1 MISVSL
7 ENLSKKFGDALAVDD
22 LSLHIREGELF
33 FLLGPSGCGKTTCL
47 RMIAGFLT
55 PDAGHIKFGER
66 VIDNVPPH
74 KRNTGMV
81 FQNYALWP
89 HMTVA
94 QNVEYGLK
102 VRKVERAQRQKQVQ
116 EALDMVRLSEL
127 GARYPS
133 QLSGGQQ
140 QRVALAR
147 ALVIRPDALLLD
159 EPLSNLDAR
168 LRLEMRGE
176 IKRLH
181 EQTQTTAIYVTHDQ
195 EEALSIADRIA
206 VLHQG
211 KLAQVGT
218 PRELY
223 RAPNSRFVAE
233 FLGES
238 NFIAGKVAA
247 RDGEICRVETE
258 FGVLNARGAGEVGAK
273 VWWAARPESFVL
285 QSASGENRASENEL
299 KGTVRGAV
307 YGGSSEQL
315 ALQLATLDAEENE
328 LLKVALFNPG
338 ARAHYDGETL
348 AVRCASADAFVL
360 PREAV

>member
-22 LSLHIREGELF
+22 LSLHIRAGELF

-55 PDAGHIKFGER
+55 PDKGHIKFGER

-74 KRNTGMV
+74 QRNTGMV

-102 VRKVERAQRQKQVQ
+102 VRKIERAQRQKQVQ
-116 EALDMVRLSEL
+116 EALEMVRLGKL

-133 QLSGGQQ
+133 ELSGGQQ

-206 VLHQG
+206 VMQDG
-211 KLAQVGT
+211 QLAQVGT

-223 RAPNSRFVAE
+223 RAPQSRFVAE

-238 NFIAGKVAA
+238 NFIAGKVVA
-247 RDGEICRVETE
+247 RDGETCRIETG
-258 FGVLNARGAGEVGAK
+258 FGVLNARGQSDVGAN
-273 VWWAARPESFVL
+273 VWWAARPESFAL
-285 QSASGENRASENEL
+285 LNSGGENGASENTL
-299 KGTVRGAV
+299 TGTVRGAV

-315 ALQLATLDAEENE
+315 ALQLATRDAEENA

-338 ARAHYDGETL
+338 PRAHHDGESVT
-348 AVRCASADAFVL
+348 VRCASEDAFVL
-360 PREAV
+360 PREI

>member
-1 MISVSL
+1 
-7 ENLSKKFGDALAVDD
+7 
-22 LSLHIREGELF
+22 
-33 FLLGPSGCGKTTCL
+33 
-47 RMIAGFLT
+47 
-55 PDAGHIKFGER
+55 
-66 VIDNVPPH
+66 
-74 KRNTGMV
+74 
-81 FQNYALWP
+81 
-89 HMTVA
+89 
-94 QNVEYGLK
+94 
-102 VRKVERAQRQKQVQ
+102 
-116 EALDMVRLSEL
+116 MVRLGNL

-206 VLHQG
+206 VLQDG
-211 KLAQVGT
+211 QLAQVGT

-223 RAPNSRFVAE
+223 RAPQSRFVAE

-238 NFIAGKVAA
+238 NFLAGKVVA
-247 RDGEICRVETE
+247 REGEICRVETE
-258 FGVLNARGAGEVGAK
+258 IGVLNCARQERYWRNRVVGGATGKFRVAC
-273 VWWAARPESFVL
+273 ATANNL
-285 QSASGENRASENEL
+285 GENGASENQL
-299 KGTVRGAV
+299 SGMVRGAV

-315 ALQLATLDAEENE
+315 ALQLETRVDGENAP
-328 LLKVALFNPG
+328 LKVALFNPG
-338 ARAHYDGETL
+338 PRAHHDGETVT
-348 AVRCASADAFVL
+348 VRCASEDAFVL
-360 PREAV
+360 PRAQN